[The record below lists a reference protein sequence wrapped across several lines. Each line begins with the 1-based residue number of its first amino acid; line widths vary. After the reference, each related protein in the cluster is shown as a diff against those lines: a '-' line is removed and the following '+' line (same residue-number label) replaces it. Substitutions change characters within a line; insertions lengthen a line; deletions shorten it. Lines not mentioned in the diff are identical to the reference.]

1 MQPPKDFPMSEPLA
15 KTFAPACDLSG
26 YGIALEPL
34 GIAHAAAL
42 AAAAADGAL
51 WNLHFTSVPEPEAV
65 TTYIESALAQNDRS
79 AFAVRELASDSIVGS
94 TSFHDI
100 LPKVKRLD
108 IGYTWY
114 AKSSQRTSINTA
126 CKYVL
131 LSHAF
136 DTLQCHTVGWRTD
149 QVNFVSQR
157 AIERLGA
164 KKDGVIRGQAL
175 RRDGSIR
182 DTVMYSMTK
191 SEWDLSLRAH
201 LLALLARSC

>member
-1 MQPPKDFPMSEPLA
+1 MSEPLA
-15 KTFAPACDLSG
+15 KTFAPACDLAG

-34 GIAHAAAL
+34 GTAHAAAL

-65 TTYIESALAQNDRS
+65 NAYIESALAQNDRS
-79 AFAVRELASDSIVGS
+79 AFAVRDLARDCIVGS

-114 AKSSQRTSINTA
+114 AKSSQRTAINTA

-131 LSHAF
+131 LNHAF
-136 DTLQCHTVGWRTD
+136 DTLHCHTVGWRTD
-149 QVNFVSQR
+149 QVNFASQR

-191 SEWDLSLRAH
+191 SEWDLSLGAH